1 MTRPPPANND
11 VNSLRDRS
19 RVPRDV
25 CRTRNGVEQIICP
38 FALAHGTLP
47 AVAVRWGQR
56 RPFVLDRHKGFE
68 IVLSPR
74 HRLPLCLA
82 VLYAAIWVW
91 AAIAPLFP
99 SDWLLENL
107 LVFIAVIAVAWG
119 YRRKPFSNATYV
131 LITLFLALHTIGSH
145 YTYAETPVGFWMQ
158 DAFDLDRNHYDRV
171 VHFSFGLL
179 LVLPVRELIERTD
192 STHEPWLSFFAA
204 TIIATASAVYEVIEW
219 GVAQVV
225 SPEAA
230 LAYLGTQGDVFD
242 GQKDMALAMLGAAI
256 ALPLGAM
263 INGAVSGRQGRDA
276 NGSDG

>member
-1 MTRPPPANND
+1 M
-11 VNSLRDRS
+11 L
-19 RVPRDV
+19 
-25 CRTRNGVEQIICP
+25 
-38 FALAHGTLP
+38 LA
-47 AVAVRWGQR
+47 
-56 RPFVLDRHKGFE
+56 K
-68 IVLSPR
+68 R

-82 VLYAAIWVW
+82 ALYAVIWVW

-107 LVFIAVIAVAWG
+107 LVFVAVIGVAWG

-145 YTYAETPVGFWMQ
+145 YTYAETPMGFWMQ

-179 LVLPVRELIERTD
+179 LALPVRELIERTGC
-192 STHEPWLSFFAA
+192 TYEPWLSFFTA

-263 INGAVSGRQGRDA
+263 INGAVSGRRGRDA
-276 NGSDG
+276 SG